1 MKHFINKSTV
11 PFAVLAISIIFA
23 GCDIS
28 DSTTKSKNRR
38 QVDVKMKVQ
47 SSSTQKAAPGHSSQ
61 AIDSLSE
68 VKILIEELEL
78 ESTTDQDS
86 LDFEADD
93 LIVNLPLDG
102 SDFVL
107 TSSSVPEGI
116 YDEFEMEIEQPDDN
130 SVNDPDFYNE
140 NESDEG
146 YSIIIKGVHNGESF
160 TYRSEEDFELELEL
174 NPPLEV
180 LDDATPSIAI
190 NVDPFSW
197 FKDEEGN
204 DLDPTNPEN
213 IEQIDEN
220 IEKSFEVEKEEDD
233 DEDEDDDDDSDNDDD
248 DGDDD

>member
-1 MKHFINKSTV
+1 MKYFLNKSTL
-11 PFAVLAISIIFA
+11 PFALLAFSIIIT

-28 DSTTKSKNRR
+28 GSNTEPKNNR

-47 SSSTQKAAPGHSSQ
+47 SSSTQKMRANHSSQ

-78 ESTTDQDS
+78 ESTADQDS

-93 LIVNLPLDG
+93 MIVNLPLDG

-107 TSSSVPEGI
+107 TSSAVPEGI
-116 YDEFEMEIEQPDDN
+116 YDEFEMEIEQPDNN

-146 YSIIIKGVHNGESF
+146 YSIVIKGLHNGESF

-180 LDDATPSIAI
+180 LGDAAPSVAI

-197 FKDEEGN
+197 FKDEAGN
-204 DLDPTNPEN
+204 DLDPTNPEH

-220 IEKSFEVEKEEDD
+220 IEKSFEVEKEDD
-233 DEDEDDDDDSDNDDD
+233 DNDDDNDGDDDDD

>member
-1 MKHFINKSTV
+1 MKYSLYKSAV
-11 PFAVLAISIIFA
+11 PITVLALSFIFT

-28 DSTTKSKNRR
+28 GSNTNSKNKR

-47 SSSTQKAAPGHSSQ
+47 ASSAKKMASSYSSQ

-78 ESTTDQDS
+78 ESTADQDS
-86 LDFEADD
+86 LDFETDD

-116 YDEFEMEIEQPDDN
+116 YDEFEMEIEQPDDT

-140 NESDEG
+140 NGSDEG
-146 YSIIIKGVHNGESF
+146 YSIVIKGVHNGKPF

-180 LDDATPSIAI
+180 LGDAAPSVAI

-197 FKDEEGN
+197 FKDEDGN
-204 DLDPTNPEN
+204 DLDPTNSDH

-220 IEKSFEVEKEEDD
+220 IEKSFEVEKEDDKDD
-233 DEDEDDDDDSDNDDD
+233 DNDEDSDDD